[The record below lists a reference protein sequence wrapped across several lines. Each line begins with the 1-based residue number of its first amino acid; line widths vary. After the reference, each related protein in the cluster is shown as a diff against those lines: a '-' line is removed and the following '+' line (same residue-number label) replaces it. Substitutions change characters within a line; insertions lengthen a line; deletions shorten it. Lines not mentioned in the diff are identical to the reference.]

1 MSKRRRPA
9 YGLELEEDIHDLQE
23 RCRFLEENQRALLT
37 MIASLVSDV
46 KTIFAGTH
54 TMVGHVDQLQKT
66 IMRALDEKL
75 LVVASKT

>member
-1 MSKRRRPA
+1 
-9 YGLELEEDIHDLQE
+9 
-23 RCRFLEENQRALLT
+23 

>member
-37 MIASLVSDV
+37 MIASLVGDV
-46 KTIFAGTH
+46 KTISAGTH